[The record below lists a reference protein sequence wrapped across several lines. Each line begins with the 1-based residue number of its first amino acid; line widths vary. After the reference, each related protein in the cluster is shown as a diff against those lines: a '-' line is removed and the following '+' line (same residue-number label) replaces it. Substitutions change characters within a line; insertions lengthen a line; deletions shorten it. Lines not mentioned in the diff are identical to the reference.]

1 VGWTPLSGSL
11 VQGSRDK
18 TGQKQFEFWMKTTMK
33 NATKTKKDRKAMNLP
48 SSQTASSSPISGKK
62 TVQGKTTSSSTT
74 AKSRARKKAM
84 EQLNRDQVALHAYFI
99 AERRRKVGMPGDQLS
114 DWVQAEREL
123 LSELRPKRRESS
135 LARWPDLQICFAIM
149 VASSTRGFDRSD
161 ESRTEK
167 SREPLG
173 KRAFVFL
180 RSLI

>member
-1 VGWTPLSGSL
+1 
-11 VQGSRDK
+11 
-18 TGQKQFEFWMKTTMK
+18 MKTTMK

-123 LSELRPKRRESS
+123 LSALRPKRRESS
-135 LARWPDLQICFAIM
+135 LAR
-149 VASSTRGFDRSD
+149 
-161 ESRTEK
+161 
-167 SREPLG
+167 
-173 KRAFVFL
+173 
-180 RSLI
+180 